1 MAAKKTDEQA
11 APQYLA
17 LCGGYGLTEDGWV
30 LLAEAPQ
37 D

>member
-1 MAAKKTDEQA
+1 MAAKKTKQ
-11 APQYLA
+11 PQYLA

-30 LLAEAPQ
+30 LLTDNPQ